1 MEKFNQSK
9 YIQEYRKENK
19 KQFNVDLNK
28 EEAEELD
35 RLLKEKGMTKVEF
48 VRKAIEE
55 LKKK

>member
-28 EEAEELD
+28 DEAEELD

>member
-28 EEAEELD
+28 DEAQELEQ
-35 RLLKEKGMTKVEF
+35 LLKEKGMTKVEF
-48 VRKAIEE
+48 VRKAIEK

>member
-28 EEAEELD
+28 DEAEELD

-48 VRKAIEE
+48 VRKAIEK